1 MVTAHVSLKNGDVKT
16 VYADSFDELFASLED
31 DADNIV
37 SIRGKAILLKDMRQ
51 GKERTNNGEFVSD

>member
-16 VYADSFDELFASLED
+16 VYADSFDELFANLED

-51 GKERTNNGEFVSD
+51 GKERTNNGEPV

>member
-1 MVTAHVSLKNGDVKT
+1 MVTANVALKNGEVKT
-16 VYADSFDELFASLED
+16 VYANDFDELFAELEK

-51 GKERTNNGEFVSD
+51 GKERTNNGEPV

>member
-1 MVTAHVSLKNGDVKT
+1 MVTANVALKNGETKT
-16 VYADSFDELFASLED
+16 VYADSFDELFANLED

-51 GKERTNNGEFVSD
+51 GKERMNDGEPV

>member
-51 GKERTNNGEFVSD
+51 GKERTNNGEPV